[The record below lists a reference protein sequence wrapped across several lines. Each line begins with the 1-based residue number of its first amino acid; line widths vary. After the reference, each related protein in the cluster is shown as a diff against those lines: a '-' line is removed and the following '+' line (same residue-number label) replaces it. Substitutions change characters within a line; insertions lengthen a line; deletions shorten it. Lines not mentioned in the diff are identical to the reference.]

1 MKLTHPE
8 HGETHTDSEREAR
21 RLAQYGWRKAPEKPS
36 RKRKPVEEPA
46 PAQPELPL
54 EESSNPSGE

>member
-21 RLAQYGWRKAPEKPS
+21 RLAQYGWSKAPQEKAS
-36 RKRKPVEEPA
+36 RKRKPVEP
-46 PAQPELPL
+46 QPELPI
-54 EESSNPSGE
+54 EDAPETE